1 MKDRVVAAAGSPL
14 LLVLTLAICTA
25 VMALAVYGYRAVR
38 EWRRSSA
45 VLVERATRDAADLL
59 VTALTRDMHGAQALV
74 LANRD
79 AGDYATQA
87 LPDFSSQV
95 SAAFTRFPYPESF
108 FGWRRTDADL
118 VFFNRANRVPPWAMA
133 LDEARRYP
141 VVIVKNPDIGARLL
155 AQIRADAAT
164 RRGYSY
170 FQTVIGDIP
179 YQVVARLQYA
189 DPFRDELDSVTG
201 FTVNLT
207 WARQEYFAEIVAQVA
222 RIGENGITLD
232 YSVIDDAGL
241 TIAGTPVPGAAVV
254 REFPVQFFD
263 RSTSE
268 LYTEEDSGQPHIWK
282 VRVGA
287 ADNPNLIWAMR
298 GEDWTLLVIC
308 IAALTLVLSL
318 FLLARAVRTSA
329 SLVAMRTEFVSTV
342 THELKTP
349 IATIRGIADALL
361 RGRLNGD
368 GIREYAGLLVQES
381 RRLTRLVD
389 NLLAYARVTDV
400 TELYTYERVAPA
412 ELIED
417 SIGGFQQQL
426 TDGHFD
432 VVADVPHDLP
442 LVRGDR
448 TSLRLALDN
457 LIDNAI
463 RYSGDNRWIRVGAHR
478 RHSSVVIEVSDHGIG
493 IPDDEI
499 HAVQRRFVR
508 GHGTR
513 THGSGLGLAIVKRVA
528 AHHGGRFD
536 LQSEVGVGTKASFD
550 VPIYED

>member
-1 MKDRVVAAAGSPL
+1 MKDRVVATAGTPL
-14 LLVLTLAICTA
+14 LPFLTLAICLA

-38 EWRRSSA
+38 EWRHSSA
-45 VLVERATRDAADLL
+45 VLVERATRDGADLL
-59 VTALTRDMHGAQALV
+59 VTAITRDMHGAQALV

-87 LPDFSSQV
+87 PPDFSSQV

-118 VFFNRANRVPPWAMA
+118 VFFNRANRLPPWAPT
-133 LDEARRYP
+133 LDQAQRYP
-141 VVIVKNPDIGARLL
+141 VVIVTNPGIGARVLE
-155 AQIRADAAT
+155 QIRADAAD

-170 FQTVIGDIP
+170 FETAIGGMP

-189 DPFRDELDSVTG
+189 DPFRDELESVTG

-222 RIGENGITLD
+222 RIGENGVTLD
-232 YSVIDDAGL
+232 YSVLDDAGR
-241 TIAGTPVPGAAVV
+241 TIAGTAPRGPAVV
-254 REFPVQFFD
+254 REFPLQFYD
-263 RSTSE
+263 QSTSE
-268 LYTEEDSGQPHIWK
+268 LYAEEDRGQPHPWK

-287 ADNPNLIWAMR
+287 ADNPNLAWATR
-298 GEDWTLLVIC
+298 AEDWTLLVIC
-308 IAALTLVLSL
+308 ITALTLVLSL

-349 IATIRGIADALL
+349 IATIRAIADALL

-417 SIGGFQQQL
+417 AIGGFQQQL
-426 TDGHFD
+426 TDGRFD
-432 VVADVPHDLP
+432 VVSDVPHDLP

-463 RYSGDNRWIRVGAHR
+463 RYSGDNRWIYVGAHR
-478 RHSSVVIEVSDHGIG
+478 HHSSVVIEVSDHGIG
-493 IPDDEI
+493 IPHDEI

-528 AHHGGRFD
+528 AHHAGRFD
-536 LQSEVGVGTKASFD
+536 LQSEVGVGTTASFH